1 MINKYIELLVE
12 ALELFYQND
21 AESLFA
27 GRLAHEQTMVNCIAR
42 YIWRLMEREKS
53 LGLVEDVDVE
63 YDKIHSK
70 DPKAFYGIVDHKK
83 SCCKNIYEFCGG
95 VITDKIN
102 ERDSKCKQCE
112 KQDSCKRRDNK
123 YRFRPDLILHT
134 RNSDENWL
142 VVEFKKMDDN
152 VEKRESEFKFDIAK
166 LRACTCKQRN
176 FKYEIG
182 AFVILDKE
190 CSHVKIFIDSIKK
203 ESFGVDKDGRHEYS
217 KENKEPCYISK

>member
-1 MINKYIELLVE
+1 MRDKYIELLVE
-12 ALELFYQND
+12 ALEWFYQND
-21 AESLFA
+21 AESLFV
-27 GRLAHEQTMVNCIAR
+27 GRLVHEQTMVNCIAR
-42 YIWRLMEREKS
+42 YIWYLRKRKKS

-63 YDKIHSK
+63 YDKIHLR
-70 DPKAFYGIVDHKK
+70 DPKAFYGLADHKADCSK
-83 SCCKNIYEFCGG
+83 KIYKLCGG
-95 VITDKIN
+95 IITDKIN

-112 KQDSCKRRDNK
+112 KQDLCKRRGTK

-152 VEKRESEFKFDIAK
+152 VGKRESEFNFDMAK
-166 LRACTCKQRN
+166 LRACTCKQQG
-176 FKYEIG
+176 FKYEVG

-203 ESFGVDKDGRHEYS
+203 ESFGVDKDGRHKYS
-217 KENKEPCYISK
+217 KESKEPCYILK